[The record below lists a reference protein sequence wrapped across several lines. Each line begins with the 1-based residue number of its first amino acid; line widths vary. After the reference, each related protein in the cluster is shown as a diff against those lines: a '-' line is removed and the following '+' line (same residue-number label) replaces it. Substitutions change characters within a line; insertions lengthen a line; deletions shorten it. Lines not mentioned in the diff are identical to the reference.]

1 MKLRRQRERTDV
13 PTAVTA
19 PSAED
24 GPLVSPAVL
33 VAACTQALGLQID
46 GANPALLVLD
56 VEGVGTTTEQGG
68 IAARDELLGVITQRL
83 LAVVGDGLM
92 VARLG
97 DHEFA
102 VLFDDLRDP
111 RVAFDLAQ
119 RIVSTVPK
127 PVFLTSQRR
136 AALVVS
142 CGIAAHD
149 VIGKG
154 AGAGE
159 LLRAADLAMREAK
172 RAGHNRVEVCTAEL
186 IVTADERLS
195 IGQDLRQALAD
206 RGLGVSYQP
215 LVDIRDGS
223 LIGFEALVRWS
234 HPVHGPI
241 SPDRFVPLAEEFGLI
256 TEIGALVLTTAT
268 AQVQQWATAVGL
280 PLTVHVNVSRGRP
293 GRRGLRGDGGRRAG
307 REPAQPAAAGPR
319 AHRERDRP
327 RPRLRARAAG
337 PAPRARRPR
346 RGRRLRQRQLR
357 RWATSSSSPS
367 TSSRSRRAAARAWTG
382 SAPTTCCAASSPSA
396 RRSACRSSAS
406 GSRTTSSAPRLLEH
420 GCTVGQGY
428 LFSRPLTPE
437 DAGAYLRTEVLTA

>member
-1 MKLRRQRERTDV
+1 MKLRRQRERTH
-13 PTAVTA
+13 ASTA
-19 PSAED
+19 PILPPVDAD
-24 GPLVSPAVL
+24 GLASPSTL
-33 VAACTQALGLQID
+33 VAACTQALGAQAD

-68 IAARDELLGVITQRL
+68 IAAREELLSVIVQRL
-83 LAVVGDGLM
+83 RVVVGTSLL

-102 VLFDDLRDP
+102 VLLEDLRDP
-111 RVAFDLAQ
+111 RVALDLAH
-119 RIVSTVPK
+119 RIVSTVAK

-149 VIGKG
+149 VIGQG
-154 AGAGE
+154 AGPGE

-172 RAGHNRVEVCTAEL
+172 RAGNNRVEVCTAEL

-268 AQVQQWATAVGL
+268 AQVQQWAAAVGL
-280 PLTVHVNVSRGRP
+280 PLTVHVNVSAVDLAADGFVEMVGAALAESQLSPPQLVLELTESEIVRDLDTAGERLAQLHDL
-293 GRRGLRGDGGRRAG
+293 GVRVAVDDFGSGKSGMGYLQQLAVDILKVEESSGDGV
-307 REPAQPAAAGPR
+307 
-319 AHRERDRP
+319 D
-327 RPRLRARAAG
+327 
-337 PAPRARRPR
+337 
-346 RGRRLRQRQLR
+346 
-357 RWATSSSSPS
+357 
-367 TSSRSRRAAARAWTG
+367 SRRADDLLRGVIAFGKALGMQVFGERIEDQEQ
-382 SAPTTCCAASSPSA
+382 
-396 RRSACRSSAS
+396 RD
-406 GSRTTSSAPRLLEH
+406 RLLEH

>member
-24 GPLVSPAVL
+24 GPLVPPAVL

-111 RVAFDLAQ
+111 RVALDLAQ

-195 IGQDLRQALAD
+195 IGQDLRQALTD

-268 AQVQQWATAVGL
+268 AQVQQWAAAVGL
-280 PLTVHVNVSRGRP
+280 PLTVHVNVSAVDLAAEGFVEMVGAALAESQLSPPQLVLELTESEIVRDLDSARERLAQLHELGVRVAVDDF
-293 GRRGLRGDGGRRAG
+293 GSGSSGMGYLQQLSVDILKVEEGSGEGVDRQRADDLLRGVIAFGKALGMQVFGERIEDDEQRA
-307 REPAQPAAAGPR
+307 
-319 AHRERDRP
+319 
-327 RPRLRARAAG
+327 
-337 PAPRARRPR
+337 
-346 RGRRLRQRQLR
+346 
-357 RWATSSSSPS
+357 
-367 TSSRSRRAAARAWTG
+367 
-382 SAPTTCCAASSPSA
+382 
-396 RRSACRSSAS
+396 
-406 GSRTTSSAPRLLEH
+406 RLLEH